1 MIFADGIMK
10 SALAFNEIR
19 EKLIWRF
26 FWCHGYRNQPRLGIT
41 SMSLYLTMELEYG
54 IEIDFAIHDFNLL
67 KRLPIW
73 ITEIANSQNQTQKW
87 SVEMNLSAR
96 S

>member
-1 MIFADGIMK
+1 M
-10 SALAFNEIR
+10 AFHAEG
-19 EKLIWRF
+19 K
-26 FWCHGYRNQPRLGIT
+26 NQPRLGIT

-54 IEIDFAIHDFNLL
+54 IEIEIDFAIHDSNLL

-73 ITEIANSQNQTQKW
+73 ITDIANSQNQTQKW
-87 SVEMNLSAR
+87 SVEMNLSAH